1 MKFLYEAFEVTDKT
15 IRNKLERLEKLGEI
29 SNCNFL
35 QLLLPDTCKPSTLY
49 DLTVMNKLAMTLD
62 CDKAIEVRKAR
73 RISLVSDMILVNV
86 QNDLVEMARK
96 NRKSA

>member
-35 QLLLPDTCKPSTLY
+35 QLLLPVTCESRPSESPY
-49 DLTVMNKLAMTLD
+49 FRYEIGAFFGQKISKQIDDAMVASLL
-62 CDKAIEVRKAR
+62 
-73 RISLVSDMILVNV
+73 RIPKYERAKKIHESES
-86 QNDLVEMARK
+86 
-96 NRKSA
+96 